1 MIFYVLYYSY
11 SKTISKESGLMWNK
25 DKSLILSRIL
35 TVAAVMAAIIVAF
48 FIPAIAEW
56 YEYEMSVEANS
67 FLDRSS
73 MFIPMCI
80 TLYVCDALALA
91 ALWNLNILL
100 RNINK
105 NEVFI
110 QKNTNCLRRISWIC
124 MGVGAMMMIFGLWS
138 SIFVFFG
145 MCALMFG
152 LIMRVLKNVFE
163 KAVEIKSENDFTI

>member
-1 MIFYVLYYSY
+1 
-11 SKTISKESGLMWNK
+11 MWNK

-35 TVAAVMAAIIVAF
+35 TLAAAMAACIVAF
-48 FIPAIAEW
+48 FIPAISEW
-56 YEYEMSVEANS
+56 YGYAMAPEANS
-67 FLDRSS
+67 VFDRST

-91 ALWNLNILL
+91 ALWNLNTLL
-100 RNINK
+100 KNISRD
-105 NEVFI
+105 EVFV

-124 MGVGAMMMIFGLWS
+124 MGVGAVMFVFGLWS
-138 SIFVFFG
+138 SIFAFFG